1 MAKNKFG
8 LDFDGFLELAKQI
21 DEMGE
26 GYLKEATNNALQ
38 KSKDYANGQI
48 VIAMSTSPYAF
59 IKGKQSSSTNRPAT
73 GKAVASVTDI
83 MKNPVLW
90 DGSVAKAYIGADLK
104 IAPEAIILAMGT
116 PHIKPDTKLKNAL
129 KVKGAIRK
137 EVSRIQQEEFLKVM
151 KEANKNG

>member
-8 LDFDGFLELAKQI
+8 LDFDGFLDLAKQI
-21 DEMGE
+21 DQMGE
-26 GYLKEATNNALQ
+26 GCLKQATENALR

-83 MKNPVLW
+83 MKDPVVW
-90 DGSVAKAYIGADLK
+90 DGSVAKAFIGADLK

-116 PHIKPDTKLKNAL
+116 PHVKADTKLKNAL
-129 KVKGAIRK
+129 KVKGAVRK
-137 EVSRIQQEEFLKVM
+137 EVSNIQQQEFFKVIEE
-151 KEANKNG
+151 ASKNG